1 MRKFLDH
8 LSKCS
13 RLSLGT
19 VLAVVTLLGPAVA
32 LAQEVQAPTLNSGDT
47 AWMLTSTALVLF
59 MTIPGLSLF
68 YAGMVRAKNVLSVM
82 MQCFAITSLVTVL
95 WMLYGYSLAFDTT
108 GMEQGKVNLYSFIGS
123 LNKAFL
129 TGVERDSLTLN
140 VPETVFMTFQMTF
153 AIITPALIV
162 GAFAERMKFSAML
175 WFMGLWLTLVYAPI
189 AHMVW
194 SGNGALMW
202 DWGVLDFAGGTVVH
216 INAGMAGLMAALV
229 LGQRRGYPYTPMP
242 PHNLALTVVGASMLW
257 IGWFGFNAGS
267 AVGANGT
274 AGMAMAVTQ
283 IATATAALSW
293 MFTEWLFHGKPSV
306 LGIASGAVAGLVAI
320 TPASGTAGPAG
331 ALLIGATAGFLCF
344 IAATRLK
351 RLLRYDDSLDVFG
364 VHAVGGIVG
373 AILTGVCAS
382 STLGGAGLA
391 EGMTIGSQ
399 VIIQL
404 KGVIVTIAY
413 SSIMS
418 LIILG
423 LIHLIIGLRVD
434 DEQESEGLDLALH
447 DEVGY
452 NL

>member
-1 MRKFLDH
+1 MRRFLDH
-8 LSKCS
+8 LSKCP
-13 RLSLGT
+13 RSLGT
-19 VLAVVTLLGPAVA
+19 VLAIATLLGPAVA

-47 AWMLTSTALVLF
+47 AWMLTATALVLF

-129 TGVERDSLTLN
+129 TGVGRDSLTLN

-216 INAGMAGLMAALV
+216 INAGMAGLMAALI